1 MPTLLEARAKEWEA
15 QWFREG
21 HEQGVAEGRAEGVVK
36 GRAEGVAEGRA
47 GLLRGQIVRKFGRPE
62 GEQVSALIERI
73 RDPDQLARIGEW
85 LIECETAS
93 ALLARVERLPNG
105 G

>member
-1 MPTLLEARAKEWEA
+1 MAQGAELPAFRDLDGGTMPTLLEARAKEWEA

-21 HEQGVAEGRAEGVVK
+21 VAEGRAE
-36 GRAEGVAEGRA
+36 
-47 GLLRGQIVRKFGRPE
+47 LLRGQVVGKFGRPE
-62 GEQVSALIERI
+62 GERVSALIEHI
-73 RDPDQLARIGEW
+73 GDPDQLARIGVW